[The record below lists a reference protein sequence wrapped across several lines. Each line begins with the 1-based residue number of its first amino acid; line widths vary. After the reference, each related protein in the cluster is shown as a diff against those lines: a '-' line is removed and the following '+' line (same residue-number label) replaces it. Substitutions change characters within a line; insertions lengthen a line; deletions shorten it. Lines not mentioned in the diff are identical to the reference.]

1 MKLTPRLKKSIENYK
16 NNIILVEGKK
26 DKIALE
32 SAGFNKVFQIHKNS
46 KSIRESLEDISK
58 NITKDDKVS
67 ILTDLDKKGNE
78 FNNQIIPILQELG
91 IKIDLSFRKLLIKA
105 NISHIEGISNFLD
118 KVEDI

>member
-26 DKIALE
+26 DKNALD
-32 SAGFNKVFQIHKNS
+32 SGGFNKVYAIHKNS
-46 KSIRESLEDISK
+46 KSIREALEDISK
-58 NITKDDKVS
+58 LINNEKVS

-105 NISHIEGISNFLD
+105 NISHVEGISNFLE
-118 KVEDI
+118 KVEII